1 MVMNRPQPLPS
12 AVLAAF
18 CALLLGLTTTATA
31 AEPPSAID
39 QARRLMDQGQ
49 PAAAAE
55 SLENALTTAAP
66 DQQLPLL
73 ALLRQ
78 AYTAAAQR
86 AAAQGRADLAERFR
100 DNLEILNRGH
110 PVPTQAAPNPPV
122 APASIPAPTAIPVP
136 VPVPSGG
143 GFALPVE
150 SPLRQSQSAA
160 PVPEPPGTV
169 TTPVAAAPPV
179 AVAVAV
185 AVADADA
192 AFRAKN
198 YVEAG
203 RLYAA
208 LDREGR
214 LPASRRDHWA
224 YCRCTEVVRRINARP
239 ATREEWAEIDAE
251 IQRIRTLSPN
261 NWFGEY
267 LRNRAAER
275 TTPPRSVKSNRL
287 VIRGSAPEEP
297 LARTPRGAAPT
308 SGIRAEAAQHPL
320 PPQPPAGPGQGP
332 GPGQVAWKVRE
343 TPSFRILHTDPEL
356 ADKAAEIAEATR
368 DVLLRRWSGSVPR
381 GPWTP
386 RCDVYLYP
394 SPRSFSQMTGQP
406 EESPGFSTM
415 GMNGGRIIARRVNLR
430 ADHPNLLKAILPH
443 EITHVVLADLF
454 PHQQIPRWADEGMAV
469 LSEPV
474 SEQNLRASDLEA
486 PLGTG
491 QLFKV
496 EDLMRMDYPEGKYWG
511 LYYAQSVSLTRF
523 LVEQGSPTQFI
534 QFVQRSQQ
542 NNPEAELKRIYN
554 IDGYIELQK
563 RWLAYAQ
570 TRTAEKTA
578 SAAAPDQESTT
589 AAR

>member
-1 MVMNRPQPLPS
+1 MVMHRPQPPPT
-12 AVLAAF
+12 AALAAF
-18 CALLLGLTTTATA
+18 CTLLLGLTTIATS
-31 AEPPSAID
+31 AEPLSAIA
-39 QARRLMDQGQ
+39 QARNLMEKGQ
-49 PAAAAE
+49 AAAAVE
-55 SLENALTTAAP
+55 ALENALSTAAP
-66 DQQLPLL
+66 DQQAPLL
-73 ALLRQ
+73 DLLRQ
-78 AYTAAAQR
+78 AYTAAADH
-86 AAAQGRADLAERFR
+86 AKAQGRVDAAERFL

-110 PVPTQAAPNPPV
+110 SAPRQAASNPPV
-122 APASIPAPTAIPVP
+122 APASILATAP
-136 VPVPSGG
+136 
-143 GFALPVE
+143 L
-150 SPLRQSQSAA
+150 
-160 PVPEPPGTV
+160 PEPPDKPNTPMTVAAV
-169 TTPVAAAPPV
+169 TT
-179 AVAVAV
+179 
-185 AVADADA
+185 VADADA
-192 AFRAKN
+192 AFRAKD

-214 LPASRRDHWA
+214 LPSNRRDHWA
-224 YCRCTEVVRRINARP
+224 YCRCAEVVRRINSRP
-239 ATREEWAEIDAE
+239 STRQEWDEIDAE
-251 IQRIRTLSPN
+251 IQRIRALSPN

-275 TTPPRSVKSNRL
+275 TTPPRSSRSNRL

-297 LARTPRGAAPT
+297 SPRTTRGPAPT
-308 SGIRAEAAQHPL
+308 SGAGARAESAPVQ
-320 PPQPPAGPGQGP
+320 PPPPPAGRGP
-332 GPGQVAWKVRE
+332 VSWKVRE
-343 TPSFRILHTDPEL
+343 TPSFRILHDDPEL

-368 DVLLRRWSGSVPR
+368 DVQLRRWSGSAPK
-381 GPWTP
+381 GAWTP

-415 GMNGGRIIARRVNLR
+415 GMNAGRIIARRVNLR

-469 LSEPV
+469 LSEPMT
-474 SEQNLRASDLEA
+474 EQSLRAADLEA

-496 EDLMRMDYPEGKYWG
+496 EDLMRMDYPENRYWG

-523 LVEQGSPTQFI
+523 LVEQGNPSQFV
-534 QFVQRSQQ
+534 QFVQRMQQ

-570 TRTAEKTA
+570 SRTTEKTA
-578 SAAAPDQESTT
+578 SAAAPDQGSTT